1 MEIGD
6 AFWIAQPKGGGSAY
20 SLDTI
25 IERKRVDDLVA
36 SIKDQRYERQK
47 YYLARCGI
55 KRTMYVLEGSIDL
68 TVQVR
73 VSTLRSV
80 SALYCAKAIENS
92 W

>member
-6 AFWIAQPKGGGSAY
+6 AFWIAKPKRGGPAY

-55 KRTMYVLEGSIDL
+55 KRTMYVLEGNIDL
-68 TVQVR
+68 TVQVC
-73 VSTLRSV
+73 SPGQ
-80 SALYCAKAIENS
+80 CADMFLGPKATFSNI
-92 W
+92 